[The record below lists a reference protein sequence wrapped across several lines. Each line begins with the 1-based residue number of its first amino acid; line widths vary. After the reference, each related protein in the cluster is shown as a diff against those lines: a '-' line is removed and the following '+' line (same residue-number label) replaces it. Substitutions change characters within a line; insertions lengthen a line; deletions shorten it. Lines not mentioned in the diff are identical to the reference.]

1 MIKTYSKLILLSS
14 LLSPLLLA
22 HSPQTKKVVKTE
34 PAFQTVWKKVY
45 GGKDDD
51 IANGVVMLENG
62 DIAIVGECKSFG
74 AKRSDICVTRL
85 NKNGE
90 IYWRKMLGGKKEDRG
105 VAISRAKDG
114 NLLIL
119 GSGKSFKKSNGRDLY
134 IAKLSLD
141 GKVIWQKSF
150 GGDRDEFAGGI
161 AGTNDGGVLAV
172 GSTESF
178 SKKGY
183 RDIYIVRLDKNGNEV
198 SIKTIGGKRN
208 DTANAL
214 TRTTDG
220 NFVMVGSREL
230 KHSGD
235 ADFFI
240 MKLNQKGQKIWA
252 RTLGQKQNDVLLS
265 VTPTPTGGIVTTGK
279 TRSYNSEQTDLA
291 VMNFNKNGKLIW
303 FKIYGFKYYD
313 EGTAITMTKDGG
325 YVIAGK
331 TNSMGKG
338 DFDVYVLALSGKGK
352 LLWSK
357 LYGDTNKDIAHG
369 ITRTSDGKVVI
380 VGESDSYSRSKNFYM
395 IKLK

>member
-1 MIKTYSKLILLSS
+1 
-14 LLSPLLLA
+14 
-22 HSPQTKKVVKTE
+22 
-34 PAFQTVWKKVY
+34 
-45 GGKDDD
+45 
-51 IANGVVMLENG
+51 
-62 DIAIVGECKSFG
+62 
-74 AKRSDICVTRL
+74 
-85 NKNGE
+85 
-90 IYWRKMLGGKKEDRG
+90 MLGGKKQDRG

-114 NLLIL
+114 NLLVL

-134 IAKLSLD
+134 IAKLSLE
-141 GKVIWQKSF
+141 GKLLWQKSF

-183 RDIYIVRLDKNGNEV
+183 KDIYIVRLDKDGNEI
-198 SIKTIGGKRN
+198 SIKTIGGKLN
-208 DTANAL
+208 DEANAL
-214 TRTTDG
+214 TRTADG
-220 NFVMVGSREL
+220 NFVVVGSREVH
-230 KHSGD
+230 HSGD

-240 MKLNQKGQKIWA
+240 MKLNQDGKRIWA
-252 RTLGQKQNDVLLS
+252 KTLGQKENDVLLA
-265 VTPTPTGGIVTTGK
+265 VTPTPNGGIVTTGK

-313 EGTAITMTKDGG
+313 EGTAISMTKDGG
-325 YVIAGK
+325 YVVAGK

-338 DFDVYVLALSGKGK
+338 DFDAYILALSSKGE
-352 LLWSK
+352 LRWSK
-357 LYGDTNKDIAHG
+357 LYGKENRDIAHG
-369 ITRTSDGKVVI
+369 ITRTSDGKVII